1 MDGRSQSPPTGP
13 SHVNS
18 ARQGLTCRRARQTHI
33 PAIQLRVKP
42 GTISV
47 QWEWGC
53 PLYGV
58 PSSGFFSACPNASA
72 GVSLQFNA
80 RPPPCSTTAMHDQV
94 SACPRAALDKVA
106 RCLLLLR
113 SCRCRHNLCQPAPHS
128 ACLAG
133 APSNKRNV
141 LGPDITMSNGAT
153 FCLATLRF
161 REATA
166 ATTLSLRWGSAPY
179 RMLCCDKCAVILSS
193 LGPGAQ
199 HVRPRSLTSHDGC
212 GEFASWALRMGKVL
226 TTHH

>member
-1 MDGRSQSPPTGP
+1 M
-13 SHVNS
+13 NS
-18 ARQGLTCRRARQTHI
+18 ARQGLTCRRARLSPPNSH
-33 PAIQLRVKP
+33 PSDSAAGEAWNYFCPVVLDVLR
-42 GTISV
+42 
-47 QWEWGC
+47 C
-53 PLYGV
+53 
-58 PSSGFFSACPNASA
+58 GFFSACPNASA

-193 LGPGAQ
+193 LGPGAP

-226 TTHH
+226 TQLVTVEGSCLLPCSKGAPD